1 MKPGAA
7 LPLWNTIV
15 SQLDGRAESHPLSLL
30 SWSVLIFLLALAGCA
45 VPNAERQ
52 SAESP
57 LEVGRVISGEV
68 SVVSAEVLR
77 IEGHELALAGILA
90 PPVGQRCIRPG
101 GKRFDCGLIAQT
113 ALMDLTAGA
122 TAHCRIAP
130 GTDDAGL
137 QYARCSIQGYDLSEG
152 MVYTGWAIAW
162 PRTLQPLRRLEAGA
176 RKDRRGMWNGRFAPD
191 WLPSLE
197 GV

>member
-1 MKPGAA
+1 MEPGAA
-7 LPLWNTIV
+7 VPLCNAIV
-15 SQLDGRAESHPLSLL
+15 SQLDGRAESHLL
-30 SWSVLIFLLALAGCA
+30 SPSNWSVLIFLLALAGCA
-45 VPNAERQ
+45 VPSAEGPP
-52 SAESP
+52 AESP
-57 LEVGRVISGEV
+57 LEVGKVISGEV

-101 GKRFDCGLIAQT
+101 GKRFDCGLIAKT

-122 TAHCRIAP
+122 TVDCRIAP

-162 PRTLQPLRRLEAGA
+162 PRTLQPLRKLESGA
-176 RKDRRGMWNGRFAPD
+176 RKDRRGMWNGQFEPD